1 MWRFI
6 CCALLYLGFVAT
18 QSSLYSTSFAY
29 HDGAPQTFQVPSG
42 IKDGTL
48 FVQLQGAAGGDTGG
62 GLGGFISVSFDVVAN
77 QLITIDIGQMGNING
92 TRPSSEV
99 PFVIPIFFFSF
110 NLLCYLPPLQ

>member
-1 MWRFI
+1 MVYKFTMLVNMWRFI

-48 FVQLQGAAGGDTGG
+48 LYNYKVLLVEIREVDWA
-62 GLGGFISVSFDVVAN
+62 VS
-77 QLITIDIGQMGNING
+77 
-92 TRPSSEV
+92 
-99 PFVIPIFFFSF
+99 
-110 NLLCYLPPLQ
+110 